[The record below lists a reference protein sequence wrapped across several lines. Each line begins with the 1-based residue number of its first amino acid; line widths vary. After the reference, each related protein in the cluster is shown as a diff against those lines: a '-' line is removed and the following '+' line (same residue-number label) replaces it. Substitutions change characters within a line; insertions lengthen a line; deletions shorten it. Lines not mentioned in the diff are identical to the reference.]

1 MRNNKYFWDVTLSN
15 GCTAW
20 LNEKEIEAI
29 IRLSNNE
36 TTIIMKSGHKYIID
50 FNIDDIAEKFDL
62 DLYSKKQNI

>member
-1 MRNNKYFWDVTLSN
+1 MRNNKYFGDVTLSN

-50 FNIDDIAEKFDL
+50 FNIDDIA
-62 DLYSKKQNI
+62 